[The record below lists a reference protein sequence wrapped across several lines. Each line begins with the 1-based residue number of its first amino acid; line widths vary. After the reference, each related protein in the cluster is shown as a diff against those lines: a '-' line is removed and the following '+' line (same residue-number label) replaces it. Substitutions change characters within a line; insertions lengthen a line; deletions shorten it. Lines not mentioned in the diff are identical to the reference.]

1 MKKVMIPLGLL
12 LAGVTLWVVLVSFP
26 DTQTSQKTVVET
38 DKAPAAIGPYSQG
51 VVAGETL
58 YLAGQIGLVPE
69 SGELAGDSL
78 DLEAQ
83 ARQTF
88 RNLRAVS
95 EAAGYSFSDVV
106 SVEVYLADM
115 DDYGDFNAI
124 YGEFFE
130 GYRPARAVVEVARLP
145 RDALVEVKM
154 TAVK

>member
-1 MKKVMIPLGLL
+1 MKKWMIPLGLL
-12 LAGVTLWVVLVSFP
+12 LAGAAIWLVLAYLP
-26 DTQTSQKTVVET
+26 DSQTSRRTVIET
-38 DKAPAAIGPYSQG
+38 DRAPAAIGPYSQG

-69 SGELAGDSL
+69 TGELAGDS
-78 DLEAQ
+78 LEAQ

-88 RNLRAVS
+88 RNLRAVC

-106 SVEVYLADM
+106 SVDVYLADM
-115 DDYGDFNAI
+115 DHYGAFNAI

-145 RDALVEVKM
+145 RNALVEVKM